1 MLPDRPF
8 NASLR
13 WDRSWSALRLPAPD
27 TAVRD
32 QLLANYQSAD
42 RAYHSLQHL
51 AECFARFD
59 EVEALVRESGEV
71 QVALWFHDAVYDTHR
86 NDNEAASATWAGA
99 VTRAVGVTE
108 AVAGRIE
115 RLILATRHDA
125 MPSDPDQALLVDIDL
140 AILGAPADRFDEYEA
155 QIRREYGWVPE
166 GEFRAGR
173 DAILQRLLARPFI
186 YSSAPFRARFENAAR
201 ANLTRASAR
210 LQRRHGGIHE

>member
-1 MLPDRPF
+1 MVPDKF
-8 NASLR
+8 FDASSR
-13 WDRSWSALRLPAPD
+13 WDRSWSALRLPAPEV
-27 TAVRD
+27 AVRE
-32 QLLANYQSAD
+32 LLLTNYRSDD
-42 RAYHSLQHL
+42 RAYHSVHHL

-86 NDNEAASATWAGA
+86 HDNEAASAAWAGA
-99 VTRAVGVTE
+99 VTRVAGGTE

-125 MPSDPDQALLVDIDL
+125 VPSDPDQALLVDIDL
-140 AILGAPADRFDEYEA
+140 AILGAPRERFDEYEA

-173 DAILQRLLARPFI
+173 SAILRKFLTRPFI
-186 YSSAPFRARFENAAR
+186 YSSASFRARFESAAR
-201 ANLTRASAR
+201 ANLARALVR
-210 LQRRHGGIHE
+210 LGGAP